1 MMRKMAFVIT
11 LFILV
16 VSVIGVFSVTRSMI
30 ARYSLMTLLQG
41 PLCIIGILSFILF
54 IFKKN
59 LYALL
64 NVIWF
69 LPQVVVLAE
78 RYVDPVYDA
87 YVERGIYDLTIIVN
101 SVIVFSVE
109 KATDVYLRI
118 GFNFIG
124 IAGLILSILI
134 LVYVCRHPAEVVEKP
149 KRQIKQTEPT

>member
-1 MMRKMAFVIT
+1 MRKLAFVIT

-16 VSVIGVFSVTRSMI
+16 VSVIGIFSVTRSMI

-41 PLCIIGILSFILF
+41 LLCIMGVLSFILF
-54 IFKKN
+54 MFKKT

-78 RYVDPVYDA
+78 RYVDPIYDA
-87 YVERGIYDLTIIVN
+87 YAERGIYDLTTVIN
-101 SVIVFSVE
+101 SVFVLSVE
-109 KATDVYLRI
+109 KAPDVYLRI

-124 IAGLILSILI
+124 IVGLILSILV
-134 LVYVCRHPAEVVEKP
+134 LVHMYRHPSEAVERP
-149 KRQIKQTEPT
+149 SHQIK